1 MIDGIK
7 RRFRPWSLVWL
18 TILWMALQGEV
29 TWANFFAGL
38 ALALLIVFGLPLPA
52 MPIHGLTIHWGAFF
66 RLLGSWLVN
75 LLFASVK
82 VAWLALRPQ
91 RPPRTSIMRVPM
103 RVQNE
108 LILSFATML
117 FNLQPGGSVTDIDIA
132 NRMWTVHLLDT
143 ETEEDLE
150 REVADVARLERRL
163 IETFERR

>member
-1 MIDGIK
+1 MIVDIK
-7 RRFRPWSLVWL
+7 RRFRPWTLFWL
-18 TILWMALQGEV
+18 TFLWMALQGEF

-38 ALALLIVFGLPLPA
+38 AIALLIVFGLPLPA
-52 MPIHGLTIHWGAFF
+52 MPVQGLTIHWGKFF
-66 RLLGSWLVN
+66 SLMTAWVGN
-75 LLFASVK
+75 LMFASVK
-82 VAWLALRPQ
+82 VAWLALRPTP
-91 RPPRTSIMRVPM
+91 PPRTSIVRVPM

-143 ETEEDLE
+143 DTDEDLQ
-150 REVADVARLERRL
+150 RELASVARLEKRL